1 MALSIRSLWTL
12 LRQTVSA
19 WSEDDAPSMGAALA
33 YYSLFSIAPLL
44 VIVIAVTGL
53 VFGEEVARRD
63 VFAELA
69 DLMGP
74 DNAVAVQG
82 LLEQAA
88 RPSEGLLAAAVGFGV
103 LLVGATTVFA
113 ELQNSLDR
121 IWRAPPADTSRGL
134 WIFLRARLLSFG
146 LILGIGF
153 LLIVSLVV
161 SAALSALGKWW
172 APMLEGWQVLAR
184 VLDIAISF
192 GVLTVAFAM
201 IYKFM
206 PRVRIPWRDVW
217 VGAAVTALLFTI
229 GKLAIGAYIGRTEV
243 ASQFGAAASLAVL
256 LLWVYYAAQVF
267 LMGAEFTR
275 VYAHMHGS
283 RSGEPMPPPVAEAAR
298 EAARETAHEAAREAA
313 TGTRLAAAPSLAVP
327 HAAGALR
334 GTKGKP

>member
-1 MALSIRSLWTL
+1 MAISIRSLWTL
-12 LRQTVSA
+12 LRQTASA

-134 WIFLRARLLSFG
+134 WIFLRWCRPASTCAGRSAAVRRSIGPARNRLARLL
-146 LILGIGF
+146 
-153 LLIVSLVV
+153 
-161 SAALSALGKWW
+161 
-172 APMLEGWQVLAR
+172 
-184 VLDIAISF
+184 
-192 GVLTVAFAM
+192 
-201 IYKFM
+201 
-206 PRVRIPWRDVW
+206 
-217 VGAAVTALLFTI
+217 
-229 GKLAIGAYIGRTEV
+229 
-243 ASQFGAAASLAVL
+243 
-256 LLWVYYAAQVF
+256 
-267 LMGAEFTR
+267 
-275 VYAHMHGS
+275 
-283 RSGEPMPPPVAEAAR
+283 RS
-298 EAARETAHEAAREAA
+298 
-313 TGTRLAAAPSLAVP
+313 SC
-327 HAAGALR
+327 
-334 GTKGKP
+334 